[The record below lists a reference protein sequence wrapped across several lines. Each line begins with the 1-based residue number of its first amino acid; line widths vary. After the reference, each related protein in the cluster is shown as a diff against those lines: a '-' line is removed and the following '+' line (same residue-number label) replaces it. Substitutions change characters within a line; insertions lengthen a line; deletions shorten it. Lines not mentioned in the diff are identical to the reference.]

1 MKAIVNSMDLK
12 AVEPGWHARAAKPEG
27 TALFDPLF
35 AMTSAP
41 VSDETIMAAEVN
53 AEVLPDDPQTPSASW
68 LVEVGAANPAPG
80 FTVPAAQSMDPKV
93 AQAALTAAGPATPV
107 TTLENGQERG
117 ERTPLSWLVYEQQ
130 ATSSVP
136 MGAGFIGPVEHGV
149 VAAQLPVTEMTPVTQ
164 APSPLPDAMSP
175 QAEQLA
181 DVSELGEPTPLSLLA
196 YELQAASSGPKRA
209 DFVGP
214 LEHEVVAAQLPVTEM
229 TPVTQAPSPLPDAMS
244 PHAEQLADVPMIQP
258 SNADAMSK
266 MAFAHLTAEQLA
278 DPAAF
283 HVADTVAT
291 KANPMLASG
300 EVQNASRLAH
310 AGDVS
315 MAAEQL
321 QTEVLPLG
329 DDPVLRKISDP
340 TLSILADEAPKN
352 EGHSSATLGK
362 SAELGEAL
370 VRPLNPKAEALPSL
384 DEAKVL
390 SKRAEVA
397 ANIVDRAIA
406 PREAPSQ
413 ALPVEQGMPK
423 AALDVAQAKT
433 PIAATLIAGQKKPGT
448 ERAGKPQP
456 DALAMQPTKGEQSAM
471 PTSSAVLGT
480 RPDVVMVANA
490 MQQAKNV
497 VHDHRRADV
506 TDSKPAGEATLRT
519 ETAMLD
525 LVRGAAERSE
535 PVVSTHAAPRPTHS
549 AQPVVSAVP
558 PAMAPAATLNMRQA
572 DWGKQLVG
580 HIERMAANGSQRIE
594 LSLRPKNLGEIRVML
609 DLRGDQTLVHLVT
622 ETTAAAR
629 LLSGAEDR
637 LAQVLDQSG
646 YRLSGFSANEQG
658 AGAQSG
664 QQGQQGQPSPR
675 RNRPAIE
682 NAKRD
687 EPTEAATTGAYGVD
701 RNQSTGINMLA

>member
-12 AVEPGWHARAAKPEG
+12 AVEPGLHARAAKPGG

-41 VSDETIMAAEVN
+41 VSDETSMAAEVG
-53 AEVLPDDPQTPSASW
+53 AEVLPDDPQTPSAAW

-93 AQAALTAAGPATPV
+93 VQAALAAAVPTKTD
-107 TTLENGQERG
+107 TTLENGQLSG
-117 ERTPLSWLVYEQQ
+117 EATPLSWLVYEQQ
-130 ATSSVP
+130 AAASGQK
-136 MGAGFIGPVEHGV
+136 GAGFVGPLADGV
-149 VAAQLPVTEMTPVTQ
+149 VAAQLQVTEMTPVTQ

-175 QAEQLA
+175 QAEQLS
-181 DVSELGEPTPLSLLA
+181 DVPVIQLS
-196 YELQAASSGPKRA
+196 S
-209 DFVGP
+209 V
-214 LEHEVVAAQLPVTEM
+214 
-229 TPVTQAPSPLPDAMS
+229 DAMS
-244 PHAEQLADVPMIQP
+244 PQAEQLADVPLIQL
-258 SNADAMSK
+258 SSADAVSK
-266 MAFAHLTAEQLA
+266 MAFAHLTAQQLA
-278 DPAAF
+278 DSAAL
-283 HVADTVAT
+283 HMTDTVAM
-291 KANPMLASG
+291 KANPVLASG
-300 EVQNASRLAH
+300 EVQNVSRLAH
-310 AGDVS
+310 AEDVAP

-321 QTEVLPLG
+321 QTEVLTPV
-329 DDPVLRKISDP
+329 DDPVLREISDP

-352 EGHSSATLGK
+352 KGQSTATLGK
-362 SAELGEAL
+362 SAELDEAAG
-370 VRPLNPKAEALPSL
+370 RPLNPKAEALQSL
-384 DEAKVL
+384 DEAKVV

-406 PREAPSQ
+406 PREASSQ

-433 PIAATLIAGQKKPGT
+433 PIAATLIAGQKKPVT

-456 DALAMQPTKGEQSAM
+456 DALAMQPTKGEQAAT
-471 PTSSAVLGT
+471 PTSSAVLST
-480 RPDVVMVANA
+480 RPDMMMVANA
-490 MQQAKNV
+490 MQQAKIV

-506 TDSKPAGEATLRT
+506 TDSKPAGEATLGR

-525 LVRGAAERSE
+525 LVRGVVERSE
-535 PVVSTHAAPRPTHS
+535 PVVSTHAAPRPTNS
-549 AQPVVSAVP
+549 AQPVVPAVP

-658 AGAQSG
+658 ASAQSG

-687 EPTEAATTGAYGVD
+687 EPTEAATTSAYGAD

>member
-12 AVEPGWHARAAKPEG
+12 AVEPGLHARAAKPGG

-41 VSDETIMAAEVN
+41 VSDETSMAAEVG

-80 FTVPAAQSMDPKV
+80 FTVPAAQFMDPKV
-93 AQAALTAAGPATPV
+93 VQAALAAAVPTKTD
-107 TTLENGQERG
+107 TTLENGQLSG
-117 ERTPLSWLVYEQQ
+117 EATPLSWLVYEQQ
-130 ATSSVP
+130 AAASGQK
-136 MGAGFIGPVEHGV
+136 GAGFVGPLADGV
-149 VAAQLPVTEMTPVTQ
+149 VAAQLQVTEMTPVTQ

-175 QAEQLA
+175 QAEQLS
-181 DVSELGEPTPLSLLA
+181 DVPVIQLS
-196 YELQAASSGPKRA
+196 S
-209 DFVGP
+209 V
-214 LEHEVVAAQLPVTEM
+214 
-229 TPVTQAPSPLPDAMS
+229 DAMS
-244 PHAEQLADVPMIQP
+244 PQAEQLADVPLIQL
-258 SNADAMSK
+258 SSADAVSK
-266 MAFAHLTAEQLA
+266 MAFAHLTAQQLA
-278 DPAAF
+278 DSAAL
-283 HVADTVAT
+283 HMTDTVAM
-291 KANPMLASG
+291 KANPVLASG
-300 EVQNASRLAH
+300 EVQNVSRLAH
-310 AGDVS
+310 AEDVAP

-321 QTEVLPLG
+321 QTEVLTPV
-329 DDPVLRKISDP
+329 DDPVLREISDP

-352 EGHSSATLGK
+352 KGQSTATLGK
-362 SAELGEAL
+362 SAELDEAAG
-370 VRPLNPKAEALPSL
+370 RPLNPKAEALQSL
-384 DEAKVL
+384 DEAKVV

-406 PREAPSQ
+406 PREASSQ

-433 PIAATLIAGQKKPGT
+433 PIAATLIGGQKKPLT
-448 ERAGKPQP
+448 ERAGKLQP
-456 DALAMQPTKGEQSAM
+456 DALAMQPTKGEQAAT
-471 PTSSAVLGT
+471 PTSSAVLST
-480 RPDVVMVANA
+480 RPDMMMVANA
-490 MQQAKNV
+490 MQEAKIV

-506 TDSKPAGEATLRT
+506 TDSKPAGEATLGR

-525 LVRGAAERSE
+525 LVRGVVERSE
-535 PVVSTHAAPRPTHS
+535 PVVSTHAAPRPTNS
-549 AQPVVSAVP
+549 AQPVVPAVP

-658 AGAQSG
+658 ASAQSG

-687 EPTEAATTGAYGVD
+687 EPTEAATTSAYGAD

>member
-12 AVEPGWHARAAKPEG
+12 AVEPGLHARAAKPGG

-41 VSDETIMAAEVN
+41 VSDETSMAAEVG

-93 AQAALTAAGPATPV
+93 VQAALAAAVPTKTD
-107 TTLENGQERG
+107 TTLENGQLSG
-117 ERTPLSWLVYEQQ
+117 EATPLSWLVYEQQ
-130 ATSSVP
+130 AAASGQK
-136 MGAGFIGPVEHGV
+136 GAGFVGPLADGV
-149 VAAQLPVTEMTPVTQ
+149 VAAQLQVTEMTPVTQ

-175 QAEQLA
+175 QAEQL
-181 DVSELGEPTPLSLLA
+181 D
-196 YELQAASSGPKRA
+196 
-209 DFVGP
+209 
-214 LEHEVVAAQLPVTEM
+214 
-229 TPVTQAPSPLPDAMS
+229 
-244 PHAEQLADVPMIQP
+244 DVPLIQL
-258 SNADAMSK
+258 SSADAVSK
-266 MAFAHLTAEQLA
+266 MAFAHLTAQQLA
-278 DPAAF
+278 DSAAL
-283 HVADTVAT
+283 HMTDTVAM
-291 KANPMLASG
+291 KANPVLASG
-300 EVQNASRLAH
+300 EVQNVSRLAH
-310 AGDVS
+310 AEDVAP

-321 QTEVLPLG
+321 QTEVLTPV
-329 DDPVLRKISDP
+329 DDPVLREISDP

-352 EGHSSATLGK
+352 KGQSTATLGK
-362 SAELGEAL
+362 SAELDEAAG
-370 VRPLNPKAEALPSL
+370 RPLNPKAEALQSL
-384 DEAKVL
+384 DEAKVV

-406 PREAPSQ
+406 PREASSQ

-433 PIAATLIAGQKKPGT
+433 PIAATLIGGQKKPLT
-448 ERAGKPQP
+448 ERAGKLQP
-456 DALAMQPTKGEQSAM
+456 DALAMQPTKGEQAAT
-471 PTSSAVLGT
+471 PTSSAVLST
-480 RPDVVMVANA
+480 RPDMMMVANA
-490 MQQAKNV
+490 MQEAKIV

-506 TDSKPAGEATLRT
+506 TDSKPAGEATLGR

-525 LVRGAAERSE
+525 LVRGVVERSE
-535 PVVSTHAAPRPTHS
+535 PVVSTHAAPRPTNS
-549 AQPVVSAVP
+549 AQPVVPAVP

-658 AGAQSG
+658 ASAQSG

-687 EPTEAATTGAYGVD
+687 EPTEAATTSAYGAD

>member
-12 AVEPGWHARAAKPEG
+12 AVEPGLHARAAKPGG

-41 VSDETIMAAEVN
+41 VSDETSMAAEVG

-93 AQAALTAAGPATPV
+93 VQAALAAAVPTKTD
-107 TTLENGQERG
+107 TTLENGQLSG
-117 ERTPLSWLVYEQQ
+117 EATPLSWLVYEQQ
-130 ATSSVP
+130 AAASGQK
-136 MGAGFIGPVEHGV
+136 GAGFVGQLADGV
-149 VAAQLPVTEMTPVTQ
+149 VAAQLQVTEMTPVTQ

-175 QAEQLA
+175 QAEQLS
-181 DVSELGEPTPLSLLA
+181 DVPVIQLS
-196 YELQAASSGPKRA
+196 S
-209 DFVGP
+209 V
-214 LEHEVVAAQLPVTEM
+214 
-229 TPVTQAPSPLPDAMS
+229 DAMS
-244 PHAEQLADVPMIQP
+244 PQAEQLADVPLIQL
-258 SNADAMSK
+258 SSADAVSK
-266 MAFAHLTAEQLA
+266 MAFAHLTAQQLA
-278 DPAAF
+278 DSAAL
-283 HVADTVAT
+283 HMTDTVAM
-291 KANPMLASG
+291 KANPVLASG
-300 EVQNASRLAH
+300 EVQNVSRLAH
-310 AGDVS
+310 AEDVAP

-321 QTEVLPLG
+321 QTEVLTPV
-329 DDPVLRKISDP
+329 DDPVLREISDP

-352 EGHSSATLGK
+352 KGQSTATLGK
-362 SAELGEAL
+362 SAELDEAAG
-370 VRPLNPKAEALPSL
+370 RPLNPKAEALQSL
-384 DEAKVL
+384 DEAKVV

-406 PREAPSQ
+406 PREASSQ

-433 PIAATLIAGQKKPGT
+433 PIAATLIGGQKKPLT
-448 ERAGKPQP
+448 ERAGKLQP
-456 DALAMQPTKGEQSAM
+456 DALAMQPTKGEQAAT
-471 PTSSAVLGT
+471 PTSSAVLST
-480 RPDVVMVANA
+480 RPDMMMVANA
-490 MQQAKNV
+490 MQEAKIV

-506 TDSKPAGEATLRT
+506 TDSKPAGEATLGR

-525 LVRGAAERSE
+525 LVRGVVERSE
-535 PVVSTHAAPRPTHS
+535 PVVSTHAAPRPTNS
-549 AQPVVSAVP
+549 AQPVVQAVP

-658 AGAQSG
+658 ASAQSG

-687 EPTEAATTGAYGVD
+687 EPTEAATTSAYGAD

>member
-12 AVEPGWHARAAKPEG
+12 AVEPGLHARAAKPGG

-41 VSDETIMAAEVN
+41 VSDETSMAAEVG

-93 AQAALTAAGPATPV
+93 VQAALAAAVPTKTD
-107 TTLENGQERG
+107 TTLENGQLSG
-117 ERTPLSWLVYEQQ
+117 EATPLSWLVYEQQ
-130 ATSSVP
+130 AAASGQK
-136 MGAGFIGPVEHGV
+136 GAGFVGPLADGV
-149 VAAQLPVTEMTPVTQ
+149 VAAQLQVTEMTPVTQ

-175 QAEQLA
+175 QAEQLS
-181 DVSELGEPTPLSLLA
+181 DVPLIQL
-196 YELQAASSGPKRA
+196 SS
-209 DFVGP
+209 V
-214 LEHEVVAAQLPVTEM
+214 
-229 TPVTQAPSPLPDAMS
+229 DAMS
-244 PHAEQLADVPMIQP
+244 PQAEQLADGPLIQL
-258 SNADAMSK
+258 SSADAVSK
-266 MAFAHLTAEQLA
+266 MAFAHLTAQQLA
-278 DPAAF
+278 DSAAL
-283 HVADTVAT
+283 HMTDTVAM
-291 KANPMLASG
+291 KANPVLASG
-300 EVQNASRLAH
+300 EVQNVSRLAH
-310 AGDVS
+310 AEDVAP

-321 QTEVLPLG
+321 QTEVLTPV
-329 DDPVLRKISDP
+329 DDPVLREISDP

-352 EGHSSATLGK
+352 EGHSTATLGK
-362 SAELGEAL
+362 SAELDEVA
-370 VRPLNPKAEALPSL
+370 VRPLNPKVEVLPSL
-384 DEAKVL
+384 DEAKVV

-406 PREAPSQ
+406 PREASSQ

-433 PIAATLIAGQKKPGT
+433 PIAATLIGGQKKPLT
-448 ERAGKPQP
+448 ERAGKLQP
-456 DALAMQPTKGEQSAM
+456 DALAMQPTKGEQAAT
-471 PTSSAVLGT
+471 PTSSAVLST
-480 RPDVVMVANA
+480 RPDMMMVANA
-490 MQQAKNV
+490 MQEAKIV

-506 TDSKPAGEATLRT
+506 TDSKPAGEATLGR

-549 AQPVVSAVP
+549 AQPVVPAVP

-658 AGAQSG
+658 ASAQSG

-687 EPTEAATTGAYGVD
+687 EPTEAATTSAYGAD

>member
-1 MKAIVNSMDLK
+1 
-12 AVEPGWHARAAKPEG
+12 
-27 TALFDPLF
+27 
-35 AMTSAP
+35 MT
-41 VSDETIMAAEVN
+41 
-53 AEVLPDDPQTPSASW
+53 
-68 LVEVGAANPAPG
+68 
-80 FTVPAAQSMDPKV
+80 
-93 AQAALTAAGPATPV
+93 PAT
-107 TTLENGQERG
+107 Q
-117 ERTPLSWLVYEQQ
+117 
-130 ATSSVP
+130 
-136 MGAGFIGPVEHGV
+136 
-149 VAAQLPVTEMTPVTQ
+149 
-164 APSPLPDAMSP
+164 
-175 QAEQLA
+175 
-181 DVSELGEPTPLSLLA
+181 
-196 YELQAASSGPKRA
+196 ASSK
-209 DFVGP
+209 
-214 LEHEVVAAQLPVTEM
+214 LL
-229 TPVTQAPSPLPDAMS
+229 DAMS
-244 PHAEQLADVPMIQP
+244 PHAEQR
-258 SNADAMSK
+258 
-266 MAFAHLTAEQLA
+266 A
-278 DPAAF
+278 DPVAL

-291 KANPMLASG
+291 KAKSMLASG

-310 AGDVS
+310 AGDVVP

-321 QTEVLPLG
+321 QTEVLTPV

-352 EGHSSATLGK
+352 EEHSTATLGK
-362 SAELGEAL
+362 SAELDEAL

-384 DEAKVL
+384 DEAKVV

-433 PIAATLIAGQKKPGT
+433 PIAATLIAGQKKPVT

-456 DALAMQPTKGEQSAM
+456 DALAMQPTKGEQAAT
-471 PTSSAVLGT
+471 PTSSAVLST
-480 RPDVVMVANA
+480 RPDMMMVANA
-490 MQQAKNV
+490 MQEAKIV

-506 TDSKPAGEATLRT
+506 TDSKPAGEATLGR

-525 LVRGAAERSE
+525 LVRGVVERSE
-535 PVVSTHAAPRPTHS
+535 PVVSTHAAPRPTNS
-549 AQPVVSAVP
+549 AQPVVPAVP

-687 EPTEAATTGAYGVD
+687 EPTEAATTSAYGAD

>member
-12 AVEPGWHARAAKPEG
+12 AVEPGLHARAAKPGG

-41 VSDETIMAAEVN
+41 VSDETSMAAEVG

-93 AQAALTAAGPATPV
+93 VQAALAAAVPTKTD
-107 TTLENGQERG
+107 TTLENGQLSG
-117 ERTPLSWLVYEQQ
+117 EATPLSWLVYEQQ
-130 ATSSVP
+130 AAASGQK
-136 MGAGFIGPVEHGV
+136 GAGFVGPLADGV
-149 VAAQLPVTEMTPVTQ
+149 VAAQLQVTEMTPVTQ

-175 QAEQLA
+175 QAEQLS
-181 DVSELGEPTPLSLLA
+181 DVPVIQLS
-196 YELQAASSGPKRA
+196 S
-209 DFVGP
+209 V
-214 LEHEVVAAQLPVTEM
+214 
-229 TPVTQAPSPLPDAMS
+229 DAMS
-244 PHAEQLADVPMIQP
+244 PQAEQLADVPLIQL
-258 SNADAMSK
+258 SSADAVSK
-266 MAFAHLTAEQLA
+266 MAFAHLTAQQLA
-278 DPAAF
+278 DSAAL
-283 HVADTVAT
+283 HMTDTVAM
-291 KANPMLASG
+291 KANPVLASG
-300 EVQNASRLAH
+300 EVQNVSRLAH
-310 AGDVS
+310 AEDVAP

-321 QTEVLPLG
+321 QTEVLTPV
-329 DDPVLRKISDP
+329 DDPVLREISDP

-352 EGHSSATLGK
+352 KGQSTATLGK
-362 SAELGEAL
+362 SAELDEAAG
-370 VRPLNPKAEALPSL
+370 RPLNPKAEALQSL
-384 DEAKVL
+384 DEAKVV

-406 PREAPSQ
+406 PREASSQ

-433 PIAATLIAGQKKPGT
+433 PIAATLIAGQKKPVT

-456 DALAMQPTKGEQSAM
+456 DALAMQPTKGEQAAT
-471 PTSSAVLGT
+471 PTSSAVLST
-480 RPDVVMVANA
+480 RPDMMMVANA
-490 MQQAKNV
+490 MQEAKIV

-506 TDSKPAGEATLRT
+506 TDSKPAGEATLGR

-525 LVRGAAERSE
+525 LVRGVVERSE
-535 PVVSTHAAPRPTHS
+535 PVVSTHAAPRPTNS
-549 AQPVVSAVP
+549 AQPVVPAVP

-658 AGAQSG
+658 ASAQSG

-687 EPTEAATTGAYGVD
+687 EPTEAATTSAYGAD

>member
-12 AVEPGWHARAAKPEG
+12 AVEPGLHARAAKPGG

-41 VSDETIMAAEVN
+41 VSDETIMAAEDA

-68 LVEVGAANPAPG
+68 LVEVGTANPAPG
-80 FTVPAAQSMDPKV
+80 FAVPAAQSMDPKV
-93 AQAALTAAGPATPV
+93 VQAALAAAGPATPI
-107 TTLENGQERG
+107 TTLENGQEPG
-117 ERTPLSWLVYEQQ
+117 EPTLLSSLAYEQQ

-136 MGAGFIGPVEHGV
+136 MGAGFIGPLEHGV

-164 APSPLPDAMSP
+164 APSPLPDAISP

-181 DVSELGEPTPLSLLA
+181 DVSELGEPTPLSWLA
-196 YELQAASSGPKRA
+196 YEFQAASSGPKRA

-214 LEHEVVAAQLPVTEM
+214 LEHGIVAAQLQVTEM
-229 TPVTQAPSPLPDAMS
+229 TPATQASSTLPDAMS
-244 PHAEQLADVPMIQP
+244 PRAEQLAD
-258 SNADAMSK
+258 
-266 MAFAHLTAEQLA
+266 LA
-278 DPAAF
+278 AR
-283 HVADTVAT
+283 HMNDTVAT

-300 EVQNASRLAH
+300 ELQNASRLAH

-321 QTEVLPLG
+321 QTEVLTPG

-352 EGHSSATLGK
+352 EGHWTATLGK
-362 SAELGEAL
+362 SAELDEAL

-384 DEAKVL
+384 DDAKVV

-397 ANIVDRAIA
+397 ANIVDRTIA

-433 PIAATLIAGQKKPGT
+433 PIAAILIAGQKKPET
-448 ERAGKPQP
+448 ERVGKPQP
-456 DALAMQPTKGEQSAM
+456 DALAMQPTKGEQAAT

-480 RPDVVMVANA
+480 RPDMMMVANA
-490 MQQAKNV
+490 MQQAKIV

-535 PVVSTHAAPRPTHS
+535 PVVSTHTAPRPTHS
-549 AQPVVSAVP
+549 AQPVVPAVP
-558 PAMAPAATLNMRQA
+558 QAMAPAATLNMRQA

-687 EPTEAATTGAYGVD
+687 EPTEAATTGAYGAD

>member
-12 AVEPGWHARAAKPEG
+12 AVEPGLHARAAKPGG

-41 VSDETIMAAEVN
+41 VSDETSMAAEVG

-80 FTVPAAQSMDPKV
+80 FTVPAAQSMDPNV
-93 AQAALTAAGPATPV
+93 VQAALAAAVPTKTD
-107 TTLENGQERG
+107 TTLENGQLSG
-117 ERTPLSWLVYEQQ
+117 EATPLSWLVYEQQ
-130 ATSSVP
+130 AAASGQK
-136 MGAGFIGPVEHGV
+136 GAGFVGPLADGV
-149 VAAQLPVTEMTPVTQ
+149 VAAQLQVTEMTPVTQ

-175 QAEQLA
+175 QAEQLS
-181 DVSELGEPTPLSLLA
+181 DVPVIQLS
-196 YELQAASSGPKRA
+196 S
-209 DFVGP
+209 V
-214 LEHEVVAAQLPVTEM
+214 
-229 TPVTQAPSPLPDAMS
+229 DAMS
-244 PHAEQLADVPMIQP
+244 PQAEQLADVPLIQL
-258 SNADAMSK
+258 SSADAVSK
-266 MAFAHLTAEQLA
+266 MAFAHLTAQQLA
-278 DPAAF
+278 DSAAL
-283 HVADTVAT
+283 HMTDTVAM
-291 KANPMLASG
+291 KANPVLASG
-300 EVQNASRLAH
+300 EVQNVSRLAH
-310 AGDVS
+310 AEDVAP

-321 QTEVLPLG
+321 QTEVLTPV
-329 DDPVLRKISDP
+329 DDPVLREISDP

-352 EGHSSATLGK
+352 KGQSTATLGK
-362 SAELGEAL
+362 SAELDEAAG
-370 VRPLNPKAEALPSL
+370 RPLNPKAEALQSL
-384 DEAKVL
+384 DEAKVV

-406 PREAPSQ
+406 PREASSQ

-433 PIAATLIAGQKKPGT
+433 PIAATLIGGQKKPLT
-448 ERAGKPQP
+448 ERAGKLQP
-456 DALAMQPTKGEQSAM
+456 DALAMQPTKGEQAAT

-480 RPDVVMVANA
+480 RPDMMMVANA
-490 MQQAKNV
+490 MQQAKIV

-506 TDSKPAGEATLRT
+506 TDSKPAGEATLGR

-525 LVRGAAERSE
+525 LVRGVVERSE
-535 PVVSTHAAPRPTHS
+535 PVVSTHAAPRPTNS
-549 AQPVVSAVP
+549 AQPVVPAVP

-658 AGAQSG
+658 ASAQSG

-687 EPTEAATTGAYGVD
+687 EPTEAATTGAYGAD
-701 RNQSTGINMLA
+701 RNKSTGINMLA

>member
-12 AVEPGWHARAAKPEG
+12 AVEPGLHARAAKPGG

-41 VSDETIMAAEVN
+41 VSDETSMAAEVG

-80 FTVPAAQSMDPKV
+80 FTVPAAKSMDPKV
-93 AQAALTAAGPATPV
+93 VQAALAAAVPTKTD
-107 TTLENGQERG
+107 TTLENGQLSG
-117 ERTPLSWLVYEQQ
+117 EATPLSWLVYEQQ
-130 ATSSVP
+130 AAASGQK
-136 MGAGFIGPVEHGV
+136 GAGFVGPLADGV
-149 VAAQLPVTEMTPVTQ
+149 VAAQLQVTEMTPVTQ

-175 QAEQLA
+175 QAEQL
-181 DVSELGEPTPLSLLA
+181 S
-196 YELQAASSGPKRA
+196 
-209 DFVGP
+209 
-214 LEHEVVAAQLPVTEM
+214 
-229 TPVTQAPSPLPDAMS
+229 
-244 PHAEQLADVPMIQP
+244 DVPLIQL
-258 SNADAMSK
+258 SSADAVSK
-266 MAFAHLTAEQLA
+266 MAFAHLTAQQLA
-278 DPAAF
+278 DSAAL
-283 HVADTVAT
+283 HMTDTVAM
-291 KANPMLASG
+291 KANPVLASG
-300 EVQNASRLAH
+300 EVQNVSRLAH
-310 AGDVS
+310 AEDVAP

-321 QTEVLPLG
+321 QTEVLTPV
-329 DDPVLRKISDP
+329 DDPVLREISDP

-352 EGHSSATLGK
+352 KGQSTATLGK
-362 SAELGEAL
+362 SAELDEAAG
-370 VRPLNPKAEALPSL
+370 RPLNPKAEALPSL
-384 DEAKVL
+384 DEAKVV

-433 PIAATLIAGQKKPGT
+433 PIAATLIAGQKKPVT

-456 DALAMQPTKGEQSAM
+456 DALAMQPTKGEQAAT

-480 RPDVVMVANA
+480 RPDMMMVANA
-490 MQQAKNV
+490 MQQAKIV

-506 TDSKPAGEATLRT
+506 TDSKPAGEATLGR

-525 LVRGAAERSE
+525 LVRGVVERSE
-535 PVVSTHAAPRPTHS
+535 PVVSTHAAPRPTNS
-549 AQPVVSAVP
+549 AQPVVPAVP

-658 AGAQSG
+658 ASAQSG

-687 EPTEAATTGAYGVD
+687 EPTEAATTGAYGAD

>member
-12 AVEPGWHARAAKPEG
+12 AVEPGLHARAAKPGG

-41 VSDETIMAAEVN
+41 VSDETSMAAEVG

-93 AQAALTAAGPATPV
+93 VQAALAAAVPTKTD
-107 TTLENGQERG
+107 TTLENGQLSG
-117 ERTPLSWLVYEQQ
+117 EATPLSWLVYEQQ
-130 ATSSVP
+130 AAASGQK
-136 MGAGFIGPVEHGV
+136 GAGFVGPLADGV
-149 VAAQLPVTEMTPVTQ
+149 VAAQLQVTEMTPVTQ

-175 QAEQLA
+175 QAEQL
-181 DVSELGEPTPLSLLA
+181 S
-196 YELQAASSGPKRA
+196 
-209 DFVGP
+209 
-214 LEHEVVAAQLPVTEM
+214 
-229 TPVTQAPSPLPDAMS
+229 
-244 PHAEQLADVPMIQP
+244 DVPLIQL
-258 SNADAMSK
+258 SSADAVSK
-266 MAFAHLTAEQLA
+266 MAFAHLTAQQLA
-278 DPAAF
+278 DSAAL
-283 HVADTVAT
+283 HMTDTVAM
-291 KANPMLASG
+291 KANPVLASG
-300 EVQNASRLAH
+300 EVQNVSRLAH
-310 AGDVS
+310 AEDVAP

-321 QTEVLPLG
+321 QTEVLTPV
-329 DDPVLRKISDP
+329 DDPVLREISDP

-352 EGHSSATLGK
+352 KGQSTATLGK
-362 SAELGEAL
+362 SAELDEAAG
-370 VRPLNPKAEALPSL
+370 RPLNPKAEALQSL
-384 DEAKVL
+384 DEAKVV

-406 PREAPSQ
+406 PREASSQ

-433 PIAATLIAGQKKPGT
+433 PIAATLIGGQKKPLT
-448 ERAGKPQP
+448 ERAGKLQP
-456 DALAMQPTKGEQSAM
+456 DALAMQPTKGEQAAT
-471 PTSSAVLGT
+471 PTSSAVLST
-480 RPDVVMVANA
+480 RPDMMMVANA
-490 MQQAKNV
+490 MQQAKIV

-506 TDSKPAGEATLRT
+506 TDSKPAGEATLGR

-525 LVRGAAERSE
+525 LVRGVVERSE
-535 PVVSTHAAPRPTHS
+535 PVVSTHAAPRPTNS
-549 AQPVVSAVP
+549 AQPVVPAVP

-658 AGAQSG
+658 ASAQSG

-687 EPTEAATTGAYGVD
+687 EPTEAATTSAYGAD

>member
-12 AVEPGWHARAAKPEG
+12 AVEPGLHARAAKPGG

-41 VSDETIMAAEVN
+41 VSDETSMAAEVG

-93 AQAALTAAGPATPV
+93 VQAALAAAVPTKTD
-107 TTLENGQERG
+107 TTLENGQLSG
-117 ERTPLSWLVYEQQ
+117 EATPLSWLVYEQQ
-130 ATSSVP
+130 AAASGQK
-136 MGAGFIGPVEHGV
+136 GAGFVGPLADGV
-149 VAAQLPVTEMTPVTQ
+149 VAAQLQVTEMTPVTQ

-175 QAEQLA
+175 QAEQLS
-181 DVSELGEPTPLSLLA
+181 DVPVIQLS
-196 YELQAASSGPKRA
+196 S
-209 DFVGP
+209 V
-214 LEHEVVAAQLPVTEM
+214 
-229 TPVTQAPSPLPDAMS
+229 DAMS
-244 PHAEQLADVPMIQP
+244 PQAEQLADVPLIQL
-258 SNADAMSK
+258 SSADAGSK
-266 MAFAHLTAEQLA
+266 MAFAHLTAQQLA
-278 DPAAF
+278 DSAAL
-283 HVADTVAT
+283 HMTDTVAM
-291 KANPMLASG
+291 KANPVLASG
-300 EVQNASRLAH
+300 EVQNVSRLAH
-310 AGDVS
+310 AEDVAP

-321 QTEVLPLG
+321 QTEVLTPV
-329 DDPVLRKISDP
+329 DDPVLREISDP

-352 EGHSSATLGK
+352 KGQSTATLGK
-362 SAELGEAL
+362 SAELDEAAG
-370 VRPLNPKAEALPSL
+370 RPLNPKAEALQSL
-384 DEAKVL
+384 DEAKVV

-406 PREAPSQ
+406 PREASSQ

-433 PIAATLIAGQKKPGT
+433 PIAATLIGGQKKPLT
-448 ERAGKPQP
+448 ERAGKLQP
-456 DALAMQPTKGEQSAM
+456 DALAMQPTKGEQAAT

-480 RPDVVMVANA
+480 RPDMMMVANA
-490 MQQAKNV
+490 MQEAKIV

-506 TDSKPAGEATLRT
+506 TDSKPAGEATLGR

-549 AQPVVSAVP
+549 AQPVVPAVP

-658 AGAQSG
+658 ASAQSG

-687 EPTEAATTGAYGVD
+687 EPTEAATTSAYGAD

>member
-12 AVEPGWHARAAKPEG
+12 AVEPGLHARAAKPGG

-41 VSDETIMAAEVN
+41 VSDETSMAAEVG

-93 AQAALTAAGPATPV
+93 VQAALAAAVPTKTD
-107 TTLENGQERG
+107 TTLENGQLSG
-117 ERTPLSWLVYEQQ
+117 EATPLSWLVYEQQ
-130 ATSSVP
+130 AAASGQK
-136 MGAGFIGPVEHGV
+136 GAGFVGPLADGV
-149 VAAQLPVTEMTPVTQ
+149 VAAQLQVTEMTPVTQ

-175 QAEQLA
+175 QAEQLS
-181 DVSELGEPTPLSLLA
+181 DVPVIQLS
-196 YELQAASSGPKRA
+196 S
-209 DFVGP
+209 V
-214 LEHEVVAAQLPVTEM
+214 
-229 TPVTQAPSPLPDAMS
+229 DAMS
-244 PHAEQLADVPMIQP
+244 PQAEQLSDVPLIQL
-258 SNADAMSK
+258 SSADAVSK
-266 MAFAHLTAEQLA
+266 MAFAHLTAQQLA
-278 DPAAF
+278 DSAAL
-283 HVADTVAT
+283 HMTDTVAM
-291 KANPMLASG
+291 KANPVLASG
-300 EVQNASRLAH
+300 EVQNVSRLAH
-310 AGDVS
+310 AEDVAP

-321 QTEVLPLG
+321 QTEVLTPV
-329 DDPVLRKISDP
+329 DDPVLREISDP

-352 EGHSSATLGK
+352 KGQSTATLGK
-362 SAELGEAL
+362 SAELDEAAG
-370 VRPLNPKAEALPSL
+370 RPLNPKAEALQSL
-384 DEAKVL
+384 DEAKVV

-406 PREAPSQ
+406 PREASSQ

-433 PIAATLIAGQKKPGT
+433 PIAATLIGGQKKPLT
-448 ERAGKPQP
+448 ERAGKLQP
-456 DALAMQPTKGEQSAM
+456 DALAMQPTKGEQAAT
-471 PTSSAVLGT
+471 PTSSAVLST
-480 RPDVVMVANA
+480 RPDMMMVANA
-490 MQQAKNV
+490 MQEAKIV

-506 TDSKPAGEATLRT
+506 TDSKPAGEATLGR

-525 LVRGAAERSE
+525 LVRGVVERSE
-535 PVVSTHAAPRPTHS
+535 PVVSTHAAPRPTNS
-549 AQPVVSAVP
+549 AQPVVPAVP

-687 EPTEAATTGAYGVD
+687 EPTEAATTSAYGAD

>member
-12 AVEPGWHARAAKPEG
+12 AVEPGLHARAAKPGG

-41 VSDETIMAAEVN
+41 VSDETIMAAEVD

-93 AQAALTAAGPATPV
+93 VQAALAAAVPTKTD
-107 TTLENGQERG
+107 TTLENGQLSG
-117 ERTPLSWLVYEQQ
+117 EATPLSWLVYEQQ
-130 ATSSVP
+130 AAASGQK
-136 MGAGFIGPVEHGV
+136 GAGFVGPLADGV
-149 VAAQLPVTEMTPVTQ
+149 VAAQLQVTEMTPVTQ

-175 QAEQLA
+175 QAEQLS
-181 DVSELGEPTPLSLLA
+181 DVPVIQLS
-196 YELQAASSGPKRA
+196 S
-209 DFVGP
+209 V
-214 LEHEVVAAQLPVTEM
+214 
-229 TPVTQAPSPLPDAMS
+229 DAMS
-244 PHAEQLADVPMIQP
+244 PQAEQLADVPLIQL
-258 SNADAMSK
+258 SSADAVSK
-266 MAFAHLTAEQLA
+266 MAFAHLTAQQLA
-278 DPAAF
+278 DSAAL
-283 HVADTVAT
+283 HMTDTVAM
-291 KANPMLASG
+291 KANPVLASG
-300 EVQNASRLAH
+300 EVQNVSRLAH
-310 AGDVS
+310 AEDVAP

-321 QTEVLPLG
+321 QTEVLTPV
-329 DDPVLRKISDP
+329 DDPVLREISDP

-352 EGHSSATLGK
+352 KGQSTATLGK
-362 SAELGEAL
+362 SAELDEAAG
-370 VRPLNPKAEALPSL
+370 RPLNPKAEALQSL
-384 DEAKVL
+384 DEAKVV

-406 PREAPSQ
+406 PREASSQ

-433 PIAATLIAGQKKPGT
+433 PIAATLIGVQKKPLT
-448 ERAGKPQP
+448 ERAGKLQP
-456 DALAMQPTKGEQSAM
+456 DALAMQPTKGEQAAT
-471 PTSSAVLGT
+471 PTSSAVLST
-480 RPDVVMVANA
+480 RPDMMMVANA
-490 MQQAKNV
+490 MQEAKIV

-506 TDSKPAGEATLRT
+506 TDSKPAGEATLGR

-525 LVRGAAERSE
+525 LVRGVVERSE
-535 PVVSTHAAPRPTHS
+535 PVVSTHAAPRPTNS
-549 AQPVVSAVP
+549 AQPVVPAVP

-658 AGAQSG
+658 ASAQSG

-687 EPTEAATTGAYGVD
+687 EPTEAATTSAYGAD

>member
-12 AVEPGWHARAAKPEG
+12 AVEPGLHARAAKPGG

-41 VSDETIMAAEVN
+41 VSDETSMAAEVG

-68 LVEVGAANPAPG
+68 LVEVGAANPAPC

-93 AQAALTAAGPATPV
+93 VQAALAAAVPTKTD
-107 TTLENGQERG
+107 TTLENGQLSG
-117 ERTPLSWLVYEQQ
+117 EATPLSWLVYEQQ
-130 ATSSVP
+130 AAASGQK
-136 MGAGFIGPVEHGV
+136 GAGFVGPLADGV
-149 VAAQLPVTEMTPVTQ
+149 VAAQLQVTEMTPVTQ

-175 QAEQLA
+175 QAEQLS
-181 DVSELGEPTPLSLLA
+181 DVPVIQLS
-196 YELQAASSGPKRA
+196 S
-209 DFVGP
+209 V
-214 LEHEVVAAQLPVTEM
+214 
-229 TPVTQAPSPLPDAMS
+229 DAMS
-244 PHAEQLADVPMIQP
+244 PQAEQLADVPLIQL
-258 SNADAMSK
+258 SSADAVSK
-266 MAFAHLTAEQLA
+266 MAFAHLTAQQLA
-278 DPAAF
+278 DSAAL
-283 HVADTVAT
+283 HMTDTVAM
-291 KANPMLASG
+291 KANPVLASG
-300 EVQNASRLAH
+300 EVQNVSRLAH
-310 AGDVS
+310 AEDVAP

-321 QTEVLPLG
+321 QTEVLTPV
-329 DDPVLRKISDP
+329 DDPVLREISDP

-352 EGHSSATLGK
+352 KGQSTATLGK
-362 SAELGEAL
+362 SAELDEAAG
-370 VRPLNPKAEALPSL
+370 RPLNPKAEALQSL
-384 DEAKVL
+384 DEAKVV

-406 PREAPSQ
+406 PREASSQ

-433 PIAATLIAGQKKPGT
+433 PIAATLIGGQKKPLT
-448 ERAGKPQP
+448 ERAGKLQP
-456 DALAMQPTKGEQSAM
+456 DALAMQPTKGEQAAT
-471 PTSSAVLGT
+471 PTSSAVLST
-480 RPDVVMVANA
+480 RPDMMMVANA
-490 MQQAKNV
+490 MQEAKIV

-506 TDSKPAGEATLRT
+506 TDSKPAGEATLGR

-525 LVRGAAERSE
+525 LVRGVVERSE
-535 PVVSTHAAPRPTHS
+535 PVVSTHAAPRPTNS
-549 AQPVVSAVP
+549 AQPVVPAVP

-658 AGAQSG
+658 ASAQSG

-687 EPTEAATTGAYGVD
+687 EPTEAATTSAYGAD

>member
-12 AVEPGWHARAAKPEG
+12 AVEPGLHARAAKPGG

-41 VSDETIMAAEVN
+41 VSDETSMAAEVG

-93 AQAALTAAGPATPV
+93 VQAALAAAVPTKTD
-107 TTLENGQERG
+107 TTLENGQLSG
-117 ERTPLSWLVYEQQ
+117 EATPLSWLVYEQQ
-130 ATSSVP
+130 AAASGQK
-136 MGAGFIGPVEHGV
+136 GAGFVGPLADGV
-149 VAAQLPVTEMTPVTQ
+149 VAAQLQVTEMTPVTQ

-175 QAEQLA
+175 QAEQLS
-181 DVSELGEPTPLSLLA
+181 DVPVIQLS
-196 YELQAASSGPKRA
+196 S
-209 DFVGP
+209 V
-214 LEHEVVAAQLPVTEM
+214 
-229 TPVTQAPSPLPDAMS
+229 DAMS
-244 PHAEQLADVPMIQP
+244 PQAEQLADVPLIQL
-258 SNADAMSK
+258 SSADAVSK
-266 MAFAHLTAEQLA
+266 MAFAHLTAQQLA
-278 DPAAF
+278 DSAAL
-283 HVADTVAT
+283 HMTDTVAM
-291 KANPMLASG
+291 KANPVLASG
-300 EVQNASRLAH
+300 EVQNVSRLAH
-310 AGDVS
+310 AEDVAP

-321 QTEVLPLG
+321 QTEVLTPV
-329 DDPVLRKISDP
+329 DDPVLREISDP

-352 EGHSSATLGK
+352 KGQSTATLGK
-362 SAELGEAL
+362 SAELDEAAG
-370 VRPLNPKAEALPSL
+370 RPLNPKAEALQSL
-384 DEAKVL
+384 DEAKVV

-406 PREAPSQ
+406 PREASSQ

-433 PIAATLIAGQKKPGT
+433 PIAATLVAGQKKPET

-456 DALAMQPTKGEQSAM
+456 DALAMQPTKGEQAAT
-471 PTSSAVLGT
+471 PASSAVLGT
-480 RPDVVMVANA
+480 RPDMMMVANA
-490 MQQAKNV
+490 MQEAKIV

-506 TDSKPAGEATLRT
+506 TDSKPAGEATLGR

-525 LVRGAAERSE
+525 LVRGVVERSE
-535 PVVSTHAAPRPTHS
+535 PVVSTHAAPRPTNS
-549 AQPVVSAVP
+549 AQPVVPAVP

-658 AGAQSG
+658 ASAQSG

-687 EPTEAATTGAYGVD
+687 EPTEAATTSAYGAD

>member
-12 AVEPGWHARAAKPEG
+12 AVEPGLHARAAKPGG

-41 VSDETIMAAEVN
+41 VSDETSMAAEVG

-93 AQAALTAAGPATPV
+93 VQAALAAAVPTKTD
-107 TTLENGQERG
+107 TTLENGQLSG
-117 ERTPLSWLVYEQQ
+117 EATPLSWLVYEQQ
-130 ATSSVP
+130 AAASGQK
-136 MGAGFIGPVEHGV
+136 GAGFVGPLADGV
-149 VAAQLPVTEMTPVTQ
+149 VAAQLQVTEMTPVTQ

-175 QAEQLA
+175 QAEQLS
-181 DVSELGEPTPLSLLA
+181 DVPVIQLS
-196 YELQAASSGPKRA
+196 S
-209 DFVGP
+209 V
-214 LEHEVVAAQLPVTEM
+214 
-229 TPVTQAPSPLPDAMS
+229 DAMS
-244 PHAEQLADVPMIQP
+244 PQAEQLADVPLIQL
-258 SNADAMSK
+258 SSADAVSK
-266 MAFAHLTAEQLA
+266 MAFAHLTAQQLA
-278 DPAAF
+278 DSAAL
-283 HVADTVAT
+283 HMTDTVAM
-291 KANPMLASG
+291 KANPVLASG
-300 EVQNASRLAH
+300 EVQNVSRLAH
-310 AGDVS
+310 AEDVAP

-321 QTEVLPLG
+321 QTEVLTPV
-329 DDPVLRKISDP
+329 DDPVLREISDP

-352 EGHSSATLGK
+352 KGQSTATLGK
-362 SAELGEAL
+362 SAELDEAAG
-370 VRPLNPKAEALPSL
+370 RPLNPKAEALQSL
-384 DEAKVL
+384 DEAKVV

-406 PREAPSQ
+406 PREASSQ

-433 PIAATLIAGQKKPGT
+433 PIAATLIGGQKKPLT
-448 ERAGKPQP
+448 ERAGKLQP
-456 DALAMQPTKGEQSAM
+456 DALAMQPTKGEQAAT

-480 RPDVVMVANA
+480 RPDMMMVANA
-490 MQQAKNV
+490 MQQAKIV

-506 TDSKPAGEATLRT
+506 TDSKPAGEATLRR

-525 LVRGAAERSE
+525 LVRGVVERSE
-535 PVVSTHAAPRPTHS
+535 PVVSTHAAPRPTNS
-549 AQPVVSAVP
+549 AQPVVPAVP

-658 AGAQSG
+658 ASAQSG

-687 EPTEAATTGAYGVD
+687 EPTEAATTSAYGAD

>member
-1 MKAIVNSMDLK
+1 MSLLMKAIVNSMDLK
-12 AVEPGWHARAAKPEG
+12 AVEPGLHARAAKPGG

-41 VSDETIMAAEVN
+41 VSDETSMAAEVG

-93 AQAALTAAGPATPV
+93 VQAALAAAVPTKTD
-107 TTLENGQERG
+107 TTLENGQLSG
-117 ERTPLSWLVYEQQ
+117 EATPLSWLVYEQQ
-130 ATSSVP
+130 AAASGQK
-136 MGAGFIGPVEHGV
+136 GAGFVGPLADGV
-149 VAAQLPVTEMTPVTQ
+149 VAAQLQVTEMTPVTQ

-175 QAEQLA
+175 QAEQLS
-181 DVSELGEPTPLSLLA
+181 DVPLIQL
-196 YELQAASSGPKRA
+196 SS
-209 DFVGP
+209 V
-214 LEHEVVAAQLPVTEM
+214 
-229 TPVTQAPSPLPDAMS
+229 DAMS
-244 PHAEQLADVPMIQP
+244 PQAEQLADGPLIQL
-258 SNADAMSK
+258 SSADAVSK
-266 MAFAHLTAEQLA
+266 MAFAHLTAQQLA
-278 DPAAF
+278 DSAAL
-283 HVADTVAT
+283 HMTDTVAM
-291 KANPMLASG
+291 KANPVLASG
-300 EVQNASRLAH
+300 EVQNVSRLAH
-310 AGDVS
+310 AEDVAP

-321 QTEVLPLG
+321 QTEVLTPV
-329 DDPVLRKISDP
+329 DDPVLREISDP

-352 EGHSSATLGK
+352 EGHSTATLGK
-362 SAELGEAL
+362 SAELDEVA
-370 VRPLNPKAEALPSL
+370 VRPLNPKVEVLPSL
-384 DEAKVL
+384 DEAKVV

-406 PREAPSQ
+406 PREASSQ

-433 PIAATLIAGQKKPGT
+433 PIAATLIGGQKKPLT
-448 ERAGKPQP
+448 ERAGKLQP
-456 DALAMQPTKGEQSAM
+456 DALAMQPTKGEQAAT
-471 PTSSAVLGT
+471 PTSSAVLST
-480 RPDVVMVANA
+480 RPDMMMVANA
-490 MQQAKNV
+490 MQEAKIV

-506 TDSKPAGEATLRT
+506 TDSKPAGEATLGR

-549 AQPVVSAVP
+549 AQPVVPAVP

-658 AGAQSG
+658 ASAQSG

-687 EPTEAATTGAYGVD
+687 EPTEAATTSAYGAD

>member
-12 AVEPGWHARAAKPEG
+12 AVEPGLHARAAKPGG

-41 VSDETIMAAEVN
+41 VSDETIMPAEDA

-93 AQAALTAAGPATPV
+93 VQAALAAAVPTKTD
-107 TTLENGQERG
+107 TTLENGQLSG
-117 ERTPLSWLVYEQQ
+117 EATPLSWLVYEQQ
-130 ATSSVP
+130 AAASGQK
-136 MGAGFIGPVEHGV
+136 GAGFVGPLADGV
-149 VAAQLPVTEMTPVTQ
+149 VAAQLQVTEMTPVTQ

-175 QAEQLA
+175 QAEQLS
-181 DVSELGEPTPLSLLA
+181 DVPVIQLS
-196 YELQAASSGPKRA
+196 S
-209 DFVGP
+209 V
-214 LEHEVVAAQLPVTEM
+214 
-229 TPVTQAPSPLPDAMS
+229 DAMS
-244 PHAEQLADVPMIQP
+244 PQAEQLADIPLIQL
-258 SNADAMSK
+258 SSADAVSK
-266 MAFAHLTAEQLA
+266 MAFAHLTAQQLA
-278 DPAAF
+278 DSAAL
-283 HVADTVAT
+283 HMTDTVAM
-291 KANPMLASG
+291 KANPVLASG
-300 EVQNASRLAH
+300 EVQNVSRLAH
-310 AGDVS
+310 AEDVAP

-321 QTEVLPLG
+321 QTEVLTPV
-329 DDPVLRKISDP
+329 DDPVLREISDP

-352 EGHSSATLGK
+352 KGQSTATLGK
-362 SAELGEAL
+362 SAELDEAAG
-370 VRPLNPKAEALPSL
+370 RPLNPKAEALQSL
-384 DEAKVL
+384 DEAKVV

-433 PIAATLIAGQKKPGT
+433 PIAATLIGGQKKPLT
-448 ERAGKPQP
+448 ERAGKLQP
-456 DALAMQPTKGEQSAM
+456 DALAMQPTKGEQAAT
-471 PTSSAVLGT
+471 PTSSAVLST
-480 RPDVVMVANA
+480 RPDMMMVANA
-490 MQQAKNV
+490 MQEAKIV

-506 TDSKPAGEATLRT
+506 TDSKPAGEATLGR

-525 LVRGAAERSE
+525 LVRGVVERSE
-535 PVVSTHAAPRPTHS
+535 PVVSTHAAPRPTNS
-549 AQPVVSAVP
+549 AQPVVPAVP

-687 EPTEAATTGAYGVD
+687 EPTEAATTGAYGAD

>member
-12 AVEPGWHARAAKPEG
+12 AVEPGLHARAAKPGG

-41 VSDETIMAAEVN
+41 VSDETIMAAEVD

-93 AQAALTAAGPATPV
+93 VQAALAAAVPTKTD
-107 TTLENGQERG
+107 TTLENGQLSG
-117 ERTPLSWLVYEQQ
+117 EATPLSWLVYEQQ
-130 ATSSVP
+130 AAASGQK
-136 MGAGFIGPVEHGV
+136 GAGFVGPLADGV
-149 VAAQLPVTEMTPVTQ
+149 VAAQLQVTEMTPVTQ

-175 QAEQLA
+175 QAEQLS
-181 DVSELGEPTPLSLLA
+181 DVPVIQLS
-196 YELQAASSGPKRA
+196 S
-209 DFVGP
+209 V
-214 LEHEVVAAQLPVTEM
+214 
-229 TPVTQAPSPLPDAMS
+229 DAMS
-244 PHAEQLADVPMIQP
+244 PQAEQLADVPLIQL
-258 SNADAMSK
+258 SSADAVSK
-266 MAFAHLTAEQLA
+266 MAFAHLTAQQLA
-278 DPAAF
+278 DSAAL
-283 HVADTVAT
+283 HMTDTVAM
-291 KANPMLASG
+291 KANPVLASG
-300 EVQNASRLAH
+300 EVQNVSRLAH
-310 AGDVS
+310 AEDVAP

-321 QTEVLPLG
+321 QTEVLTPV
-329 DDPVLRKISDP
+329 DDPVLREISDP

-352 EGHSSATLGK
+352 KGQSTATLGK
-362 SAELGEAL
+362 SAELDEAAG
-370 VRPLNPKAEALPSL
+370 RPLNPKAEALQSL
-384 DEAKVL
+384 DEAKVV

-406 PREAPSQ
+406 PREASSQ

-433 PIAATLIAGQKKPGT
+433 PIAATLIAGQKKPVT

-456 DALAMQPTKGEQSAM
+456 DALAMQPTKGEQAAT
-471 PTSSAVLGT
+471 PTSSAVLST
-480 RPDVVMVANA
+480 RPDMMMVANA
-490 MQQAKNV
+490 MQEAKIV

-658 AGAQSG
+658 ASAQSG

-687 EPTEAATTGAYGVD
+687 EPTEAATTSAYGAD

>member
-12 AVEPGWHARAAKPEG
+12 AVEPGLHARAAKPGG

-41 VSDETIMAAEVN
+41 VSDETSMAAEVG

-93 AQAALTAAGPATPV
+93 VQAALAAAVPTKTD
-107 TTLENGQERG
+107 TTLENGQLSG
-117 ERTPLSWLVYEQQ
+117 EATPLSWLVYEQQ
-130 ATSSVP
+130 AAASGQK
-136 MGAGFIGPVEHGV
+136 GAGFVGPLADGV
-149 VAAQLPVTEMTPVTQ
+149 VAAQLQVTEMTPVTQ

-175 QAEQLA
+175 QAEQLS
-181 DVSELGEPTPLSLLA
+181 DVPVIQLS
-196 YELQAASSGPKRA
+196 S
-209 DFVGP
+209 V
-214 LEHEVVAAQLPVTEM
+214 
-229 TPVTQAPSPLPDAMS
+229 DAMS
-244 PHAEQLADVPMIQP
+244 PQAEQLADVPLIQL
-258 SNADAMSK
+258 SSADAVSK
-266 MAFAHLTAEQLA
+266 MAFAHLTAQQLA
-278 DPAAF
+278 DSAAL
-283 HVADTVAT
+283 HMTDTVAM
-291 KANPMLASG
+291 KANPVLASG
-300 EVQNASRLAH
+300 EVQNVSRLAH
-310 AGDVS
+310 AEDVAP

-321 QTEVLPLG
+321 QTEVLTPV
-329 DDPVLRKISDP
+329 DDPVLREISDP

-352 EGHSSATLGK
+352 KGQSTATLGK
-362 SAELGEAL
+362 SAELDEAAG
-370 VRPLNPKAEALPSL
+370 RPLNPKAEALQSL
-384 DEAKVL
+384 DEAKVV

-406 PREAPSQ
+406 PREASSQ

-433 PIAATLIAGQKKPGT
+433 PIAATLIGGQKKPLT
-448 ERAGKPQP
+448 ERAGKLQP
-456 DALAMQPTKGEQSAM
+456 DALAMQPTKGEQAAT
-471 PTSSAVLGT
+471 PTSSAVLST
-480 RPDVVMVANA
+480 RPDMMMVANA
-490 MQQAKNV
+490 MQEAKIV

-506 TDSKPAGEATLRT
+506 TDSKPAGEATLGR
-519 ETAMLD
+519 ETAMFD
-525 LVRGAAERSE
+525 LVRGVVERSE
-535 PVVSTHAAPRPTHS
+535 PVVSTHAAPRPTNS
-549 AQPVVSAVP
+549 AQPVVPAVP

-658 AGAQSG
+658 ASAQSG

-687 EPTEAATTGAYGVD
+687 EPTEAATTSAYGAD

>member
-12 AVEPGWHARAAKPEG
+12 AVEPGLHARAAKPGG

-41 VSDETIMAAEVN
+41 VSDETSMAAEVG

-93 AQAALTAAGPATPV
+93 VQAALAAAVPTKTD
-107 TTLENGQERG
+107 TTLENGQLSG
-117 ERTPLSWLVYEQQ
+117 EATPLSWLVYEQQ
-130 ATSSVP
+130 AAASGQK
-136 MGAGFIGPVEHGV
+136 GAGFVGPLADGV
-149 VAAQLPVTEMTPVTQ
+149 VAAQLQVTEMTPVTQ

-175 QAEQLA
+175 QAEQLS
-181 DVSELGEPTPLSLLA
+181 DVPVIQLS
-196 YELQAASSGPKRA
+196 S
-209 DFVGP
+209 V
-214 LEHEVVAAQLPVTEM
+214 
-229 TPVTQAPSPLPDAMS
+229 DAMS
-244 PHAEQLADVPMIQP
+244 PQAEQLADVPLIQL
-258 SNADAMSK
+258 SSADAVSK
-266 MAFAHLTAEQLA
+266 MAFAHLTAQQLA
-278 DPAAF
+278 DSAAL
-283 HVADTVAT
+283 HMTDTVAM
-291 KANPMLASG
+291 KANPVLASG
-300 EVQNASRLAH
+300 EVQNVSRLAH
-310 AGDVS
+310 AEDVAP

-321 QTEVLPLG
+321 QTEVLTPV
-329 DDPVLRKISDP
+329 DDPVLREISDP

-352 EGHSSATLGK
+352 KGQSTATLGK
-362 SAELGEAL
+362 SAELDEAAG
-370 VRPLNPKAEALPSL
+370 RPLNPKAEALQSL
-384 DEAKVL
+384 DEAKVV

-406 PREAPSQ
+406 PREASSQ

-433 PIAATLIAGQKKPGT
+433 PIAATLIGGQKKPLT
-448 ERAGKPQP
+448 ERAGKLQP
-456 DALAMQPTKGEQSAM
+456 DALAMQPTKGEQAAT

-480 RPDVVMVANA
+480 RPDMMMVANA
-490 MQQAKNV
+490 MQQAKIV

-506 TDSKPAGEATLRT
+506 TDSKPAGEATLGR

-535 PVVSTHAAPRPTHS
+535 PVVSTHAAPRPTNS
-549 AQPVVSAVP
+549 AQPVVPAVP

-687 EPTEAATTGAYGVD
+687 EPTEAATTSAYGAD

>member
-12 AVEPGWHARAAKPEG
+12 AVEPGLHARAAKPGG

-41 VSDETIMAAEVN
+41 VSDETSMAAEVG
-53 AEVLPDDPQTPSASW
+53 AEVLPDDPQTPSAAW

-93 AQAALTAAGPATPV
+93 VQAALAAAVPTKTD
-107 TTLENGQERG
+107 TTLENGQLSG
-117 ERTPLSWLVYEQQ
+117 EATPLSWLVYEQQ
-130 ATSSVP
+130 AAASGQK
-136 MGAGFIGPVEHGV
+136 GAGFVGPLADGV
-149 VAAQLPVTEMTPVTQ
+149 VAAQLQVTEMTPVTQ

-175 QAEQLA
+175 QAEQLS
-181 DVSELGEPTPLSLLA
+181 DVPVIQLS
-196 YELQAASSGPKRA
+196 S
-209 DFVGP
+209 V
-214 LEHEVVAAQLPVTEM
+214 
-229 TPVTQAPSPLPDAMS
+229 DAMS
-244 PHAEQLADVPMIQP
+244 PQAEQLADVPLIQL
-258 SNADAMSK
+258 SSADAVSK
-266 MAFAHLTAEQLA
+266 MAFSHLTAQQLA
-278 DPAAF
+278 DSAAL
-283 HVADTVAT
+283 HMTDTVAM
-291 KANPMLASG
+291 KANPVLASG
-300 EVQNASRLAH
+300 EVQNVSRLAH
-310 AGDVS
+310 AEDVAP

-321 QTEVLPLG
+321 QTEVLTPV
-329 DDPVLRKISDP
+329 DDPVLREISDP

-352 EGHSSATLGK
+352 KGQSTATLGK
-362 SAELGEAL
+362 SAELDEAAG
-370 VRPLNPKAEALPSL
+370 RPLNPKAEALQSL
-384 DEAKVL
+384 DEAKVV

-406 PREAPSQ
+406 PREASSQ

-433 PIAATLIAGQKKPGT
+433 PIAATLIGGQKKPLT
-448 ERAGKPQP
+448 ERAGKLQP
-456 DALAMQPTKGEQSAM
+456 DALAMQPTKGEQAAT
-471 PTSSAVLGT
+471 PTSSAVLST
-480 RPDVVMVANA
+480 RPDMMMVANA
-490 MQQAKNV
+490 MQEAKIV

-506 TDSKPAGEATLRT
+506 TDSKPAGEATLGR

-525 LVRGAAERSE
+525 LVRGVVERSE
-535 PVVSTHAAPRPTHS
+535 PVVSTHAAPRPTNS
-549 AQPVVSAVP
+549 AQPVVPAVP

-658 AGAQSG
+658 ASAQSG

-687 EPTEAATTGAYGVD
+687 EPTEAATTSAYGAD

>member
-1 MKAIVNSMDLK
+1 VSLLMKAIVNSMDLK
-12 AVEPGWHARAAKPEG
+12 AVEPGLHARAAKPGG

-41 VSDETIMAAEVN
+41 VSDETSMAAEVG

-93 AQAALTAAGPATPV
+93 VQAALAAAVPTKTD
-107 TTLENGQERG
+107 TTLENGQLSG
-117 ERTPLSWLVYEQQ
+117 EATPLSWLVYEQQ
-130 ATSSVP
+130 AAASGQK
-136 MGAGFIGPVEHGV
+136 GAGFVGPLADGV
-149 VAAQLPVTEMTPVTQ
+149 VAAQLQVTEMTPVTQ

-175 QAEQLA
+175 QAEQLS
-181 DVSELGEPTPLSLLA
+181 DVPVIQLS
-196 YELQAASSGPKRA
+196 S
-209 DFVGP
+209 V
-214 LEHEVVAAQLPVTEM
+214 
-229 TPVTQAPSPLPDAMS
+229 DAMS
-244 PHAEQLADVPMIQP
+244 PQAEQLADVPLIQL
-258 SNADAMSK
+258 SSADAVSK
-266 MAFAHLTAEQLA
+266 MAFAHLTAQQLA
-278 DPAAF
+278 DSAAL
-283 HVADTVAT
+283 HMTDTVAM
-291 KANPMLASG
+291 KANPVLASG
-300 EVQNASRLAH
+300 EVQNVSRLAH
-310 AGDVS
+310 AEDVAP

-321 QTEVLPLG
+321 QTEVLTPV
-329 DDPVLRKISDP
+329 DDPVLREISDP

-352 EGHSSATLGK
+352 KGQSTATLGK
-362 SAELGEAL
+362 SAELDEAAG
-370 VRPLNPKAEALPSL
+370 RPLNPKAEALQSL
-384 DEAKVL
+384 DEAKVV

-406 PREAPSQ
+406 PREASSQ

-433 PIAATLIAGQKKPGT
+433 PIAATLIAGQKKPVT
-448 ERAGKPQP
+448 ERAGKLQP
-456 DALAMQPTKGEQSAM
+456 DALAMQPTKGEQAAT

-480 RPDVVMVANA
+480 RPDMMMVANA
-490 MQQAKNV
+490 MQEAKIV

-506 TDSKPAGEATLRT
+506 TDSKPAGEATLGR

-525 LVRGAAERSE
+525 LVRGVVERSE
-535 PVVSTHAAPRPTHS
+535 PVVSTHAAPRPTNS
-549 AQPVVSAVP
+549 AQPVVPAVP

-658 AGAQSG
+658 ASAQSG

-687 EPTEAATTGAYGVD
+687 EPTEAATTSAYGAD

>member
-12 AVEPGWHARAAKPEG
+12 AVEPGLHARAAKPGG

-41 VSDETIMAAEVN
+41 VSDETSMAAEVG

-93 AQAALTAAGPATPV
+93 VQAALAAAVPTKTD
-107 TTLENGQERG
+107 TTLENGQLSG
-117 ERTPLSWLVYEQQ
+117 EATPLSWLVYEQQ
-130 ATSSVP
+130 AAASGQK
-136 MGAGFIGPVEHGV
+136 GAGFVGPLADGV
-149 VAAQLPVTEMTPVTQ
+149 VAAQLQVTEMTPVTQ

-175 QAEQLA
+175 QAEQLY
-181 DVSELGEPTPLSLLA
+181 DVPVIQLS
-196 YELQAASSGPKRA
+196 S
-209 DFVGP
+209 V
-214 LEHEVVAAQLPVTEM
+214 
-229 TPVTQAPSPLPDAMS
+229 DAMS
-244 PHAEQLADVPMIQP
+244 PQAEQLADVPLIQL
-258 SNADAMSK
+258 SSADAVSK
-266 MAFAHLTAEQLA
+266 MAFAHLTAQQLA
-278 DPAAF
+278 DSAAL
-283 HVADTVAT
+283 HMTDTVAM
-291 KANPMLASG
+291 KANPVLASG
-300 EVQNASRLAH
+300 EVQNVSRLAH
-310 AGDVS
+310 ADDVAP

-321 QTEVLPLG
+321 QTEVLTPV
-329 DDPVLRKISDP
+329 DDPVLREISDP

-352 EGHSSATLGK
+352 KGQSTATLGK
-362 SAELGEAL
+362 SAELDEAAG
-370 VRPLNPKAEALPSL
+370 RPLNPKAEALQSL
-384 DEAKVL
+384 DEAKVV

-406 PREAPSQ
+406 PREASSQ

-433 PIAATLIAGQKKPGT
+433 PIAATLIGGQKKPLT
-448 ERAGKPQP
+448 ERAGKLQP
-456 DALAMQPTKGEQSAM
+456 DALAMQPTKGEQAAT

-480 RPDVVMVANA
+480 RPDMMMVANA
-490 MQQAKNV
+490 MQEAKIV

-506 TDSKPAGEATLRT
+506 TDSKPAGEATLGR

-525 LVRGAAERSE
+525 LVRGVVERSE
-535 PVVSTHAAPRPTHS
+535 PVVSTHAAPSPTNS
-549 AQPVVSAVP
+549 AQPVVPAVP

-637 LAQVLDQSG
+637 LAQVLDQSC

-658 AGAQSG
+658 ASAQSG

-682 NAKRD
+682 NTKRD
-687 EPTEAATTGAYGVD
+687 EPTEAATTSAYGAD

>member
-12 AVEPGWHARAAKPEG
+12 AVEPGLHARAAKPGG

-41 VSDETIMAAEVN
+41 VSDETSMAAEVG

-93 AQAALTAAGPATPV
+93 VQAALAAAVPTKTD
-107 TTLENGQERG
+107 TTLENGQLSG
-117 ERTPLSWLVYEQQ
+117 EATPLSWLVYEQQ
-130 ATSSVP
+130 AAASGQK
-136 MGAGFIGPVEHGV
+136 GAGFVGPLADGV
-149 VAAQLPVTEMTPVTQ
+149 VAAQLQVTEMTPITQ

-175 QAEQLA
+175 QAEQLS
-181 DVSELGEPTPLSLLA
+181 DVPVIQLS
-196 YELQAASSGPKRA
+196 S
-209 DFVGP
+209 V
-214 LEHEVVAAQLPVTEM
+214 
-229 TPVTQAPSPLPDAMS
+229 DAMS
-244 PHAEQLADVPMIQP
+244 PQAEQLADVPLIQL
-258 SNADAMSK
+258 SSADAVSK
-266 MAFAHLTAEQLA
+266 MAFAHLTAQQLA
-278 DPAAF
+278 DSAAL
-283 HVADTVAT
+283 HMTDTVAM
-291 KANPMLASG
+291 KANPVLASG
-300 EVQNASRLAH
+300 EVQNVSRLAH
-310 AGDVS
+310 AEDVAP

-321 QTEVLPLG
+321 QTEVLTPV
-329 DDPVLRKISDP
+329 DDPVLREISDP

-352 EGHSSATLGK
+352 KGQSTATLGK
-362 SAELGEAL
+362 SAELDEAAG
-370 VRPLNPKAEALPSL
+370 RPLNPKAEALQSL
-384 DEAKVL
+384 DEAKVV

-406 PREAPSQ
+406 PREASSQ

-433 PIAATLIAGQKKPGT
+433 PIAATLIAGQKKPET

-456 DALAMQPTKGEQSAM
+456 DALAMQPTKGEQAAT

-480 RPDVVMVANA
+480 RPDMMMVANA
-490 MQQAKNV
+490 MQQAKIV

-549 AQPVVSAVP
+549 AQPVVPAVP

-687 EPTEAATTGAYGVD
+687 EPTEAATTSAYGAD

>member
-12 AVEPGWHARAAKPEG
+12 AVEPGLHARAAKPGG

-41 VSDETIMAAEVN
+41 VSDETSMAAEVG

-93 AQAALTAAGPATPV
+93 VQAALAAAVPTKTD
-107 TTLENGQERG
+107 TTLENGQLSG
-117 ERTPLSWLVYEQQ
+117 EATPLSWLVYEQQ
-130 ATSSVP
+130 AAASGQK
-136 MGAGFIGPVEHGV
+136 GAGFVGPLADGV
-149 VAAQLPVTEMTPVTQ
+149 VAAQLQVTEMTPVTQ

-175 QAEQLA
+175 QAEQLS
-181 DVSELGEPTPLSLLA
+181 DVPVIQLS
-196 YELQAASSGPKRA
+196 S
-209 DFVGP
+209 V
-214 LEHEVVAAQLPVTEM
+214 
-229 TPVTQAPSPLPDAMS
+229 DAMS
-244 PHAEQLADVPMIQP
+244 PQAEQLADVPLIQL
-258 SNADAMSK
+258 SSADAVSK
-266 MAFAHLTAEQLA
+266 MAFAHLTAQQLA
-278 DPAAF
+278 DSAAL
-283 HVADTVAT
+283 HMTDTVAM
-291 KANPMLASG
+291 KANPVLASG
-300 EVQNASRLAH
+300 EVQNVSRLAH
-310 AGDVS
+310 AEDVAP

-321 QTEVLPLG
+321 QTEVLTPV
-329 DDPVLRKISDP
+329 DDPVLREISDP

-352 EGHSSATLGK
+352 KGQSTATLGK
-362 SAELGEAL
+362 SAELDEAAG
-370 VRPLNPKAEALPSL
+370 RPLNPKAEALQSL
-384 DEAKVL
+384 DEAKVV

-406 PREAPSQ
+406 PREASSQ

-433 PIAATLIAGQKKPGT
+433 PIAATLIAWQKKPVT

-456 DALAMQPTKGEQSAM
+456 DALAMQPTKGEQAAT
-471 PTSSAVLGT
+471 PTSSAVLST
-480 RPDVVMVANA
+480 RPDMMMVANA
-490 MQQAKNV
+490 MQEAKIV

-506 TDSKPAGEATLRT
+506 TDSKPAGEATLGR

-525 LVRGAAERSE
+525 LVRGVVERSE
-535 PVVSTHAAPRPTHS
+535 PVVSTHAAPRPTNS
-549 AQPVVSAVP
+549 AQPVVPAVP

-658 AGAQSG
+658 ASAQSG

-687 EPTEAATTGAYGVD
+687 EPTEAATTSAYGAD

>member
-1 MKAIVNSMDLK
+1 VSLLMKAIVNSMDLK
-12 AVEPGWHARAAKPEG
+12 AVEPGLHARAAKPGG

-41 VSDETIMAAEVN
+41 VSDETSMAAEVG

-93 AQAALTAAGPATPV
+93 VQAALAAAVPTKTD
-107 TTLENGQERG
+107 TTLENGQLSG
-117 ERTPLSWLVYEQQ
+117 EATPLSWLVYEQQ
-130 ATSSVP
+130 AAASGQK
-136 MGAGFIGPVEHGV
+136 GAGFVGPLADGV
-149 VAAQLPVTEMTPVTQ
+149 VAAQLQVTEMTPVTQ

-175 QAEQLA
+175 QAEQLS
-181 DVSELGEPTPLSLLA
+181 DVPVIQLS
-196 YELQAASSGPKRA
+196 S
-209 DFVGP
+209 V
-214 LEHEVVAAQLPVTEM
+214 
-229 TPVTQAPSPLPDAMS
+229 DAMS
-244 PHAEQLADVPMIQP
+244 PQAEQLADVPLIQL
-258 SNADAMSK
+258 SSADAVSK
-266 MAFAHLTAEQLA
+266 MAFAHLTAQQLA
-278 DPAAF
+278 DSAAL
-283 HVADTVAT
+283 HMTDTVAM
-291 KANPMLASG
+291 KANPVLASG
-300 EVQNASRLAH
+300 EVQNVSRLAH
-310 AGDVS
+310 AEDVAP

-321 QTEVLPLG
+321 QTEVLTPV
-329 DDPVLRKISDP
+329 DDPVLREISDP

-352 EGHSSATLGK
+352 KGQSTATLGK
-362 SAELGEAL
+362 SAELDEAAG
-370 VRPLNPKAEALPSL
+370 RPLNPKAEALQSL
-384 DEAKVL
+384 DEAKVV

-406 PREAPSQ
+406 PREASSQ

-433 PIAATLIAGQKKPGT
+433 PIAATLIGGQKKPLT
-448 ERAGKPQP
+448 ERAGKLQP
-456 DALAMQPTKGEQSAM
+456 DALAMQPTKGEQAAT
-471 PTSSAVLGT
+471 PTSSAVLST
-480 RPDVVMVANA
+480 RPDMMMVANA
-490 MQQAKNV
+490 MQEAKIV

-506 TDSKPAGEATLRT
+506 TDSKPAGEATLGR

-525 LVRGAAERSE
+525 LVRGVVERSE
-535 PVVSTHAAPRPTHS
+535 PVVSTHAAPRPTNS
-549 AQPVVSAVP
+549 AQPVVPAVP

-658 AGAQSG
+658 ASAQSG

-687 EPTEAATTGAYGVD
+687 EPTEAATTSAYGAD

>member
-12 AVEPGWHARAAKPEG
+12 AVEPGLHARAAKPGG

-41 VSDETIMAAEVN
+41 DSDETIMAAEVD

-80 FTVPAAQSMDPKV
+80 FAVPAAQSMDPKV
-93 AQAALTAAGPATPV
+93 VQAALAAAGPATSI
-107 TTLENGQERG
+107 TTLENGQEPG
-117 ERTPLSWLVYEQQ
+117 EPTPLSWFAYEQQ

-136 MGAGFIGPVEHGV
+136 MGAGFIGPLEHGV

-175 QAEQLA
+175 Q
-181 DVSELGEPTPLSLLA
+181 S
-196 YELQAASSGPKRA
+196 
-209 DFVGP
+209 
-214 LEHEVVAAQLPVTEM
+214 
-229 TPVTQAPSPLPDAMS
+229 
-244 PHAEQLADVPMIQP
+244 EQLADVPVIQL
-258 SNADAMSK
+258 SSADAVSK

-278 DPAAF
+278 DPAAL

-310 AGDVS
+310 AGDVVP

-321 QTEVLPLG
+321 QTKVLTPV

-352 EGHSSATLGK
+352 EGHSTATLGK
-362 SAELGEAL
+362 SAEPDEAL

-384 DEAKVL
+384 DEAKVV

-433 PIAATLIAGQKKPGT
+433 PIAATLIAGQKKPET

-456 DALAMQPTKGEQSAM
+456 DALAMQPTKGEQAAT

-480 RPDVVMVANA
+480 RPDMMMVANA
-490 MQQAKNV
+490 MQQAKIV

-687 EPTEAATTGAYGVD
+687 EPTEAATTGAYGAD

>member
-12 AVEPGWHARAAKPEG
+12 AVEPGLHARAAKPGG

-41 VSDETIMAAEVN
+41 VSDETIMPAEDA
-53 AEVLPDDPQTPSASW
+53 AEVLPDDPQTPSAAW

-93 AQAALTAAGPATPV
+93 VQAALAAAVPTKTD
-107 TTLENGQERG
+107 TTLENGQLSG
-117 ERTPLSWLVYEQQ
+117 EATPLSWLVYEQQ
-130 ATSSVP
+130 AAASGQK
-136 MGAGFIGPVEHGV
+136 GAGFVGPLADGV
-149 VAAQLPVTEMTPVTQ
+149 VAAQLQVTEMTPVTQ

-175 QAEQLA
+175 QAEQL
-181 DVSELGEPTPLSLLA
+181 S
-196 YELQAASSGPKRA
+196 
-209 DFVGP
+209 
-214 LEHEVVAAQLPVTEM
+214 
-229 TPVTQAPSPLPDAMS
+229 
-244 PHAEQLADVPMIQP
+244 DVPLIQL
-258 SNADAMSK
+258 SSADAVSK
-266 MAFAHLTAEQLA
+266 MAFAHLTAQQLA
-278 DPAAF
+278 DSAAL
-283 HVADTVAT
+283 HMTDTVAM
-291 KANPMLASG
+291 KANPVLASG
-300 EVQNASRLAH
+300 EVQNVSRLAH
-310 AGDVS
+310 AEDVAP

-321 QTEVLPLG
+321 QTEVLTPV
-329 DDPVLRKISDP
+329 DDPVLREISDP

-352 EGHSSATLGK
+352 KGQSTATLGK
-362 SAELGEAL
+362 SAELDEAAG
-370 VRPLNPKAEALPSL
+370 RPLNPKAEALQSL
-384 DEAKVL
+384 DEAKVV

-433 PIAATLIAGQKKPGT
+433 PIAATLIAGQKKPET
-448 ERAGKPQP
+448 ERVGKPQP
-456 DALAMQPTKGEQSAM
+456 DALAMQPTKGEQAAT
-471 PTSSAVLGT
+471 PASSAVLGT
-480 RPDVVMVANA
+480 RPDMMMVANA
-490 MQQAKNV
+490 MQEAKIV

-506 TDSKPAGEATLRT
+506 TDSKPAGEATLGR

-525 LVRGAAERSE
+525 LVRGVVERSE
-535 PVVSTHAAPRPTHS
+535 PVVSTHAAPRPTNS
-549 AQPVVSAVP
+549 AQPVVPAVP

-687 EPTEAATTGAYGVD
+687 EPTEAATTGAYGAD

>member
-12 AVEPGWHARAAKPEG
+12 AVEPGLHARAAKPAG

-41 VSDETIMAAEVN
+41 VSDETIMAAEVG

-80 FTVPAAQSMDPKV
+80 FAVPAAQSMDPKV
-93 AQAALTAAGPATPV
+93 TQAALAAVRPATPV
-107 TTLENGQERG
+107 TTLENGQEPS
-117 ERTPLSWLVYEQQ
+117 EPTPLSWLVYEQQ

-136 MGAGFIGPVEHGV
+136 MGVGFIGPLEHRV
-149 VAAQLPVTEMTPVTQ
+149 VAAQLPVTEITPVTQ
-164 APSPLPDAMSP
+164 APSALPDAMSP
-175 QAEQLA
+175 QAEQMA
-181 DVSELGEPTPLSLLA
+181 DVSELGEPTPA
-196 YELQAASSGPKRA
+196 TQASS
-209 DFVGP
+209 
-214 LEHEVVAAQLPVTEM
+214 T
-229 TPVTQAPSPLPDAMS
+229 LPDAMS
-244 PHAEQLADVPMIQP
+244 PHAEQR
-258 SNADAMSK
+258 
-266 MAFAHLTAEQLA
+266 A
-278 DPAAF
+278 DPAEL

-321 QTEVLPLG
+321 QTEILTPV

-352 EGHSSATLGK
+352 EGHSTATLGK
-362 SAELGEAL
+362 SAELDEAL
-370 VRPLNPKAEALPSL
+370 VGPLNPKAEALPSL
-384 DEAKVL
+384 DEAKVV

-397 ANIVDRAIA
+397 TNIVDRAIV

-433 PIAATLIAGQKKPGT
+433 PIAATLIAGHKKPET

-456 DALAMQPTKGEQSAM
+456 DALAIQPTKGEQAAT

-480 RPDVVMVANA
+480 RPDIVMVANA
-490 MQQAKNV
+490 MQQAKIV
-497 VHDHRRADV
+497 FHDHRRADV

-525 LVRGAAERSE
+525 LVRGATERSE
-535 PVVSTHAAPRPTHS
+535 PVVSPHAAPRPTHS
-549 AQPVVSAVP
+549 AQPVVPAVP

-637 LAQVLDQSG
+637 LAQALDQSG

-658 AGAQSG
+658 AGAQS
-664 QQGQQGQPSPR
+664 GQQGQPSPR

-687 EPTEAATTGAYGVD
+687 EPTEAATTSAYGAD

>member
-12 AVEPGWHARAAKPEG
+12 AVEPGLHARAAKPGG

-41 VSDETIMAAEVN
+41 VSDETSMAAEVG

-93 AQAALTAAGPATPV
+93 VQAALAAAVPTKTD
-107 TTLENGQERG
+107 TTLENGQLSG
-117 ERTPLSWLVYEQQ
+117 EATPLSWLVYEQQ
-130 ATSSVP
+130 AAASGQK
-136 MGAGFIGPVEHGV
+136 GAGFVGPLADGV
-149 VAAQLPVTEMTPVTQ
+149 VAAQLQVTEMTPVTQ

-175 QAEQLA
+175 QAEQLS
-181 DVSELGEPTPLSLLA
+181 DVPVIQLS
-196 YELQAASSGPKRA
+196 S
-209 DFVGP
+209 V
-214 LEHEVVAAQLPVTEM
+214 
-229 TPVTQAPSPLPDAMS
+229 DAMS
-244 PHAEQLADVPMIQP
+244 PQAEQLADVPLIQL
-258 SNADAMSK
+258 SSADAVSK
-266 MAFAHLTAEQLA
+266 MAFAHLTAQQLA
-278 DPAAF
+278 DSAAL
-283 HVADTVAT
+283 HMTDTVAM
-291 KANPMLASG
+291 KANPVLASG
-300 EVQNASRLAH
+300 EVQNVSRLAH
-310 AGDVS
+310 AEDVAP

-321 QTEVLPLG
+321 QTEVLTPV
-329 DDPVLRKISDP
+329 DDPVLREISDP

-352 EGHSSATLGK
+352 KGQSTATLGK
-362 SAELGEAL
+362 SAELDEAAG
-370 VRPLNPKAEALPSL
+370 RPLNPKAEALQSL
-384 DEAKVL
+384 DEAKVV

-406 PREAPSQ
+406 PREASSQ

-433 PIAATLIAGQKKPGT
+433 PIAATLIGGQKKPLT
-448 ERAGKPQP
+448 ERAGKLQP
-456 DALAMQPTKGEQSAM
+456 DALAMQPTKGEQAAT
-471 PTSSAVLGT
+471 PTSSAVLST
-480 RPDVVMVANA
+480 RPDMMMVANA
-490 MQQAKNV
+490 MQEAKIV

-535 PVVSTHAAPRPTHS
+535 PVVSTHAAPRPTNS
-549 AQPVVSAVP
+549 AQPVVPAVP

-658 AGAQSG
+658 ASAQSG

-687 EPTEAATTGAYGVD
+687 EPTEAATTSAYGAD

>member
-12 AVEPGWHARAAKPEG
+12 AVEPGLHARAAKPGG

-41 VSDETIMAAEVN
+41 VSDETSMAAEVG

-93 AQAALTAAGPATPV
+93 VQAALAAAVPTKTD
-107 TTLENGQERG
+107 TTLENGQLSG
-117 ERTPLSWLVYEQQ
+117 EATPLSWLVYEQQ
-130 ATSSVP
+130 AAASGQK
-136 MGAGFIGPVEHGV
+136 GAGFVGPLADGV
-149 VAAQLPVTEMTPVTQ
+149 VAAQLQVTEMTPVTQ
-164 APSPLPDAMSP
+164 ATTS
-175 QAEQLA
+175 
-181 DVSELGEPTPLSLLA
+181 
-196 YELQAASSGPKRA
+196 AA
-209 DFVGP
+209 
-214 LEHEVVAAQLPVTEM
+214 LHM
-229 TPVTQAPSPLPDAMS
+229 T
-244 PHAEQLADVPMIQP
+244 
-258 SNADAMSK
+258 
-266 MAFAHLTAEQLA
+266 
-278 DPAAF
+278 
-283 HVADTVAT
+283 DTVAM
-291 KANPMLASG
+291 KANPVLASG
-300 EVQNASRLAH
+300 EVQNVSRLAH
-310 AGDVS
+310 AEDVAP

-321 QTEVLPLG
+321 QTEVLTPV
-329 DDPVLRKISDP
+329 DDPVLREISDP

-352 EGHSSATLGK
+352 KGQSTATLGK
-362 SAELGEAL
+362 SAELDEAAG
-370 VRPLNPKAEALPSL
+370 RPLNPKAEALQSL
-384 DEAKVL
+384 DEAKVV

-406 PREAPSQ
+406 PREASSQ

-433 PIAATLIAGQKKPGT
+433 PIAATLIGGQKKPLT
-448 ERAGKPQP
+448 ERAGKLQP
-456 DALAMQPTKGEQSAM
+456 DALAMQPTKGEQAAT
-471 PTSSAVLGT
+471 PTSSAVLST
-480 RPDVVMVANA
+480 RPDMMMVANA
-490 MQQAKNV
+490 MQEAKIV

-506 TDSKPAGEATLRT
+506 TDSKPAGEATLGR

-525 LVRGAAERSE
+525 LVRGVVERSE
-535 PVVSTHAAPRPTHS
+535 PVVSTHAAPRPTNS
-549 AQPVVSAVP
+549 AQPVVPAVP

-658 AGAQSG
+658 ASAQSG

-687 EPTEAATTGAYGVD
+687 EPTEAATTSAYGAD

>member
-12 AVEPGWHARAAKPEG
+12 AVEPGLHARAAKPGG

-41 VSDETIMAAEVN
+41 VSDETIMPPEDP
-53 AEVLPDDPQTPSASW
+53 AEVLPNDPQTPSASW

-93 AQAALTAAGPATPV
+93 VQAALAAAVPTKTD
-107 TTLENGQERG
+107 TTLENGQLSG
-117 ERTPLSWLVYEQQ
+117 EATPLSWLVYEQQ
-130 ATSSVP
+130 AAASGQK
-136 MGAGFIGPVEHGV
+136 GAGFVGPLADGV
-149 VAAQLPVTEMTPVTQ
+149 VAAQLQVTEMTPVTQ

-175 QAEQLA
+175 QAEQL
-181 DVSELGEPTPLSLLA
+181 S
-196 YELQAASSGPKRA
+196 
-209 DFVGP
+209 
-214 LEHEVVAAQLPVTEM
+214 
-229 TPVTQAPSPLPDAMS
+229 
-244 PHAEQLADVPMIQP
+244 DVPLIQL
-258 SNADAMSK
+258 SSADAVSK
-266 MAFAHLTAEQLA
+266 MAFAHLTAQQLA
-278 DPAAF
+278 DSAAL
-283 HVADTVAT
+283 HMTDTVAM
-291 KANPMLASG
+291 KANPVLASG
-300 EVQNASRLAH
+300 EVQNVSRLAH
-310 AGDVS
+310 AEDVAP

-321 QTEVLPLG
+321 QTEVLTPV
-329 DDPVLRKISDP
+329 DAPVLREISDP

-352 EGHSSATLGK
+352 KGQSTATLGK
-362 SAELGEAL
+362 SAELDEAAG
-370 VRPLNPKAEALPSL
+370 RPLNPKAEALQSL
-384 DEAKVL
+384 DEAKVV

-406 PREAPSQ
+406 PREASSQ

-433 PIAATLIAGQKKPGT
+433 PIAATLIGGQKKPLT
-448 ERAGKPQP
+448 EQAGKLQP
-456 DALAMQPTKGEQSAM
+456 DALAMQPTKGEQAAT

-480 RPDVVMVANA
+480 RPDMMMVANA
-490 MQQAKNV
+490 MQQAKIV

-687 EPTEAATTGAYGVD
+687 EPTEAATTGAYGAD

>member
-12 AVEPGWHARAAKPEG
+12 AVEPGLHARAAKPGG

-41 VSDETIMAAEVN
+41 VSDETSMAAEVG

-93 AQAALTAAGPATPV
+93 VQAALAAAVPTKTD
-107 TTLENGQERG
+107 TTLENGQLSG
-117 ERTPLSWLVYEQQ
+117 EATPLSWLVYEQQ
-130 ATSSVP
+130 AAASGQK
-136 MGAGFIGPVEHGV
+136 GAGFVGPLADGV
-149 VAAQLPVTEMTPVTQ
+149 VAAQLQVTEMTPVTQ

-175 QAEQLA
+175 QAEQLS
-181 DVSELGEPTPLSLLA
+181 DVPVIQLS
-196 YELQAASSGPKRA
+196 S
-209 DFVGP
+209 V
-214 LEHEVVAAQLPVTEM
+214 
-229 TPVTQAPSPLPDAMS
+229 DAMS
-244 PHAEQLADVPMIQP
+244 PQAEQLADVPLIQL
-258 SNADAMSK
+258 SSADAVSK
-266 MAFAHLTAEQLA
+266 MAFAHLTAQQLA
-278 DPAAF
+278 DSAAL
-283 HVADTVAT
+283 HMTDTVAM
-291 KANPMLASG
+291 KANPVLASG
-300 EVQNASRLAH
+300 EVQNVSRLAH
-310 AGDVS
+310 AEDVAP

-321 QTEVLPLG
+321 QTEVLTPV

-352 EGHSSATLGK
+352 KGQSTATLGK
-362 SAELGEAL
+362 SAELDEAAG
-370 VRPLNPKAEALPSL
+370 RPLNPKAEALQSL
-384 DEAKVL
+384 DEAKVV

-406 PREAPSQ
+406 PREASSQ

-433 PIAATLIAGQKKPGT
+433 PIAATLIAGQKKPVT

-456 DALAMQPTKGEQSAM
+456 DALAMQPTKGEQAAT
-471 PTSSAVLGT
+471 PTSSAVLST
-480 RPDVVMVANA
+480 RPDMMMVANA
-490 MQQAKNV
+490 MQQAKIV

-658 AGAQSG
+658 ASAQSG

-687 EPTEAATTGAYGVD
+687 EPTEAATTSAYGAD

>member
-12 AVEPGWHARAAKPEG
+12 AVEPGLHARAAKPGG

-41 VSDETIMAAEVN
+41 VSDETSMAAEVG

-93 AQAALTAAGPATPV
+93 VQAALAAAVPTKTD
-107 TTLENGQERG
+107 TTLENGQLSG
-117 ERTPLSWLVYEQQ
+117 EATPLSWLVYEQQ
-130 ATSSVP
+130 AAASGQK
-136 MGAGFIGPVEHGV
+136 GAGFVGPLADGV
-149 VAAQLPVTEMTPVTQ
+149 VAAQLQVTEMTPVTQ

-175 QAEQLA
+175 QAEQLS
-181 DVSELGEPTPLSLLA
+181 DVPVIQLS
-196 YELQAASSGPKRA
+196 S
-209 DFVGP
+209 V
-214 LEHEVVAAQLPVTEM
+214 
-229 TPVTQAPSPLPDAMS
+229 DAMS
-244 PHAEQLADVPMIQP
+244 PQAEQLADVPLIQL
-258 SNADAMSK
+258 SSADAVSK
-266 MAFAHLTAEQLA
+266 MAFAHLTAQQLA
-278 DPAAF
+278 DSAAL
-283 HVADTVAT
+283 HMTDTVAM
-291 KANPMLASG
+291 KANPVLASG
-300 EVQNASRLAH
+300 EVQNVSRLAH
-310 AGDVS
+310 AEDVAP

-321 QTEVLPLG
+321 QTEVLTPV
-329 DDPVLRKISDP
+329 DDPVLREISDP

-352 EGHSSATLGK
+352 KGQSTATLGK
-362 SAELGEAL
+362 SAELDEAAG
-370 VRPLNPKAEALPSL
+370 RPLNPKAEALQSL
-384 DEAKVL
+384 DEAKVV

-406 PREAPSQ
+406 PREASSQ

-433 PIAATLIAGQKKPGT
+433 PIAATLIGGQKKPLT
-448 ERAGKPQP
+448 ERAGKLQP
-456 DALAMQPTKGEQSAM
+456 DALAMQPTKGEQAAT

-480 RPDVVMVANA
+480 RPDMMMVANA
-490 MQQAKNV
+490 MQQAKIV

-506 TDSKPAGEATLRT
+506 TDSKPAGEATLGR

-535 PVVSTHAAPRPTHS
+535 PVVSTHAAPRPTNS
-549 AQPVVSAVP
+549 AQPVVPAVP

-629 LLSGAEDR
+629 LLSGAEYR

-687 EPTEAATTGAYGVD
+687 EPTEAATTSAYGAD

>member
-12 AVEPGWHARAAKPEG
+12 AVEPGLHARAAKPGG

-41 VSDETIMAAEVN
+41 VSDETIMPAEDA

-80 FTVPAAQSMDPKV
+80 FTVPAAKSMDPKV
-93 AQAALTAAGPATPV
+93 VQAALAAAVPTKTD
-107 TTLENGQERG
+107 TTLENGQLSG
-117 ERTPLSWLVYEQQ
+117 EATPLSWLVYEQQ
-130 ATSSVP
+130 AAASGQK
-136 MGAGFIGPVEHGV
+136 GAGFVGPLADGV
-149 VAAQLPVTEMTPVTQ
+149 VAAQLQVTEMTPVTQ

-175 QAEQLA
+175 QAEQLS
-181 DVSELGEPTPLSLLA
+181 DVPVIQLS
-196 YELQAASSGPKRA
+196 S
-209 DFVGP
+209 V
-214 LEHEVVAAQLPVTEM
+214 
-229 TPVTQAPSPLPDAMS
+229 DAMS
-244 PHAEQLADVPMIQP
+244 PQAEQLADVPLIQL
-258 SNADAMSK
+258 SSADAVSK
-266 MAFAHLTAEQLA
+266 MAFAHLTAQQLA
-278 DPAAF
+278 DSAAL
-283 HVADTVAT
+283 HMTDTVAM
-291 KANPMLASG
+291 KANPVLASG
-300 EVQNASRLAH
+300 EVQNVSRLAH
-310 AGDVS
+310 AEDVAP

-321 QTEVLPLG
+321 QTEVLTPA
-329 DDPVLRKISDP
+329 DDPVLREISDP

-352 EGHSSATLGK
+352 KGQSTATLGK
-362 SAELGEAL
+362 SAELDEAAG
-370 VRPLNPKAEALPSL
+370 RPLNPKAEALQSL
-384 DEAKVL
+384 DEAKVV
-390 SKRAEVA
+390 SKRAEVVA
-397 ANIVDRAIA
+397 KIVDRAIA
-406 PREAPSQ
+406 PSEAPSPS
-413 ALPVEQGMPK
+413 LPVEQATPK
-423 AALDVAQAKT
+423 AALDVAQAKM
-433 PIAATLIAGQKKPGT
+433 PIAATLVAGQKKPET

-456 DALAMQPTKGEQSAM
+456 DALAMQPTKGEQAAT
-471 PTSSAVLGT
+471 PASSAVLGT
-480 RPDVVMVANA
+480 RPDMMMVANA
-490 MQQAKNV
+490 MQQAKIV

-506 TDSKPAGEATLRT
+506 TDSKPAGEATLGR

-525 LVRGAAERSE
+525 LVRGVVERSE
-535 PVVSTHAAPRPTHS
+535 PVVSTHAAPRPTNS
-549 AQPVVSAVP
+549 AQPVVPAVP

-687 EPTEAATTGAYGVD
+687 EPTEAATTSAYGAD